1 MNKSTKSI
9 LQFIVLLGIGLL
21 LVWLSF
27 RQVAPQKDNII
38 KAFQNADYTWVILSI
53 IVSFFSHFFRA
64 YRWNQLLNPLGYNV
78 TLFNG
83 VSHVFVGYLANYG
96 IPRMGEVT
104 RCTLAAKYDKVP
116 FEIGFG
122 TVITERI
129 VDFFLLI
136 LIFILTLIFQFSKLY
151 DLANELIFSPL
162 KSKLSGLSE
171 NPIKLILLIAVII
184 VLIGA
189 FFFFRKKVSGL
200 LRGKFGNVLKGLGE
214 GIGSIRK
221 MKNPVQFII
230 LSIVIWACY
239 YYSLLLC
246 FFAIEGTSDL
256 GHGAALTVLLF
267 GTFGVVF
274 SPGGLGAYP
283 LIVGGILTSTYGI
296 DEVSSFALPWLT
308 WTSQFVLIIA
318 IGVIS
323 LILLPIINS
332 KKNVVSQ

>member
-122 TVITERI
+122 TVITE
-129 VDFFLLI
+129 
-136 LIFILTLIFQFSKLY
+136 
-151 DLANELIFSPL
+151 
-162 KSKLSGLSE
+162 
-171 NPIKLILLIAVII
+171 
-184 VLIGA
+184 
-189 FFFFRKKVSGL
+189 
-200 LRGKFGNVLKGLGE
+200 
-214 GIGSIRK
+214 
-221 MKNPVQFII
+221 
-230 LSIVIWACY
+230 
-239 YYSLLLC
+239 
-246 FFAIEGTSDL
+246 
-256 GHGAALTVLLF
+256 
-267 GTFGVVF
+267 
-274 SPGGLGAYP
+274 
-283 LIVGGILTSTYGI
+283 
-296 DEVSSFALPWLT
+296 
-308 WTSQFVLIIA
+308 
-318 IGVIS
+318 
-323 LILLPIINS
+323 
-332 KKNVVSQ
+332 

>member
-1 MNKSTKSI
+1 
-9 LQFIVLLGIGLL
+9 
-21 LVWLSF
+21 
-27 RQVAPQKDNII
+27 
-38 KAFQNADYTWVILSI
+38 
-53 IVSFFSHFFRA
+53 
-64 YRWNQLLNPLGYNV
+64 
-78 TLFNG
+78 
-83 VSHVFVGYLANYG
+83 
-96 IPRMGEVT
+96 
-104 RCTLAAKYDKVP
+104 
-116 FEIGFG
+116 
-122 TVITERI
+122 ERI

-162 KSKLSGLSE
+162 KNKLSGLSE

-221 MKNPVQFII
+221 MKNPVKFII